1 MFFTEFKE
9 ACNFELSLNKHL
21 LNMLQSS
28 GIRAN
33 LADLHLDED
42 GIYFTF
48 PNGSTKKIM
57 LYQSKIQ
64 EGFFRSNGDPFVH
77 ICKCK
82 ESEINLNNQDFTA
95 IINYDMKFFIGIY
108 SHRTQIKF
116 YNDKPLSICPQ
127 CKITLDKFGSLQKFL
142 VD

>member
-9 ACNFELSLNKHL
+9 ACNFGLSLNKHL
-21 LNMLQSS
+21 LNMLQSN

-33 LADLHLDED
+33 LANLYADEN

-48 PNGSTKKIM
+48 PNGSIQKVM

-77 ICKCK
+77 LCKCK
-82 ESEINLNNQDFTA
+82 ESTDNLNNHDFTA
-95 IINYDMKFFIGIY
+95 IINYEMRFFIEIY
-108 SHRTQIKF
+108 SHKTQIKF
-116 YNDKPLSICPQ
+116 YNDKPLSICHQ
-127 CKITLDKFGSLQKFL
+127 CKIALDKVGSLKKFL
-142 VD
+142 ID